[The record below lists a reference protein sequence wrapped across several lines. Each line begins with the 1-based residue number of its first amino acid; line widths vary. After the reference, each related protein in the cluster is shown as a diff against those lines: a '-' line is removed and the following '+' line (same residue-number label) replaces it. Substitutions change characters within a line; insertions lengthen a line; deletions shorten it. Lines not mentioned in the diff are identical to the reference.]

1 MNLHNTPIDFI
12 AYDADGQIVLLAEA
26 KSRLGTSGSWASKL
40 RRNMLAHGLLPKS
53 RFFLI
58 ATPERMYGWK
68 QESLPASDDLPQ
80 FTVDAREALQP
91 YFAKLSQNP
100 DSISPQAFELL
111 FLTWLTDIARSEPDQ
126 LESDP
131 SLASLKESGLL
142 SSLQQAEI
150 EMNTER

>member
-68 QESLPASDDLPQ
+68 QESLPTSDDLPQ

-91 YFAKLSQNP
+91 YFAKLRQNP
-100 DSISPQAFELL
+100 GSISPKAFELV
-111 FLTWLTDIARSEPDQ
+111 FLTWLTDIARSGADRV
-126 LESDP
+126 ESDP

-142 SSLQQAEI
+142 SSLRQAEI

>member
-12 AYDADGQIVLLAEA
+12 AYDADGQIILLAEA
-26 KSRLGTSGSWASKL
+26 KSRLGTSGYWASKL
-40 RRNMLAHGLLPKS
+40 RRNTLAHGLLPKS

-68 QESLPASDDLPQ
+68 QESLPASDDPPQ
-80 FTVDAREALQP
+80 FTIDAREAFQP
-91 YFAKLSQNP
+91 YFAKLRQNP
-100 DSISPQAFELL
+100 DNISPQAFELL
-111 FLTWLTDIARSEPDQ
+111 FLTWLTDIARSGVDQ

-142 SSLQQAEI
+142 SSLQKQKL
-150 EMNTER
+150 R

>member
-12 AYDADGQIVLLAEA
+12 AYDADEQIVLLAEA
-26 KSRLGTSGSWASKL
+26 KSRLGTSGYWASKL

-68 QESLPASDDLPQ
+68 QESLLASDDPPQ

-91 YFAKLSQNP
+91 YFAKLKQNP
-100 DSISPQAFELL
+100 DNISPRAFEYAID
-111 FLTWLTDIARSEPDQ
+111 FWDSSSS
-126 LESDP
+126 SDREG
-131 SLASLKESGLL
+131 S
-142 SSLQQAEI
+142 I
-150 EMNTER
+150 

>member
-26 KSRLGTSGSWASKL
+26 KSRLGTSGTWASKL

-68 QESLPASDDLPQ
+68 QESLPASEICHSSRSTHGRPYSLTLQSSARILTASVRRLLTCFFLP
-80 FTVDAREALQP
+80 
-91 YFAKLSQNP
+91 
-100 DSISPQAFELL
+100 
-111 FLTWLTDIARSEPDQ
+111 
-126 LESDP
+126 
-131 SLASLKESGLL
+131 G
-142 SSLQQAEI
+142 
-150 EMNTER
+150 